1 MNERDNTLLDN
12 YFNGLLGPE
21 DALAVEVRAISEPEF
36 GAEFSLR
43 KEMEAFPRKEAKR
56 EAFIATLKT
65 VEGDYFQEKGAQSP
79 PLTVVRN
86 NMRRWIALA
95 ASVTLIAAA
104 VWFFNQ
110 GGAPEY
116 EQFARH
122 TPLSL
127 TVMGNTA
134 QAKTDAETAFG
145 QKDYVRALAALNQVL
160 VAEPDNIKATF
171 YRGICILEIGSGSE
185 ARAVFE
191 PLAAGNSAL
200 REDAAWYVG
209 LSSLKEKDLEAC
221 KVALGKIGPGEAHYK
236 EAQKIL
242 KGL

>member
-1 MNERDNTLLDN
+1 MNEHDNTLLNN

-21 DALAVEVRAISEPEF
+21 DARAVEARVLAESEF

-43 KEMEAFPRKEAKR
+43 KEMEAFPRKEAR
-56 EAFIATLKT
+56 GDAFLATLKHM
-65 VEGDYFQEKGAQSP
+65 EGEYFQEKGRQSP

-104 VWFFNQ
+104 VWLFNQ
-110 GGAPEY
+110 NTTPVY
-116 EQFARH
+116 EKYAQH

-134 QAKTDAETAFG
+134 QAKSDAETAFG
-145 QKDYVRALAALNQVL
+145 QKDFARALTALDQVL
-160 VAEPDNIKATF
+160 VSEPDHIKATF
-171 YRGICILEIGSGSE
+171 YRGICLLELGRGPE

-191 PLAAGNSAL
+191 PLAAGRSAL
-200 REDAAWYVG
+200 REDAVWYLG
-209 LSSLKEKDLEAC
+209 LSYLKEKDLEGC
-221 KVALGKIGPGEAHYK
+221 KLVLIKIDTVSVHYK
-236 EAQKIL
+236 AAQEIL
-242 KGL
+242 KGF

>member
-21 DALAVEVRAISEPEF
+21 DALAVEARAVSESEF

-56 EAFIATLKT
+56 EAFLATLRNM
-65 VEGDYFQEKGAQSP
+65 EGDYFQGKGAELPQ
-79 PLTVVRN
+79 LKVVRN

-110 GGAPEY
+110 GGTPDY
-116 EQFARH
+116 EQYAQH

-145 QKDYVRALAALNQVL
+145 QKDYARALAALDQVL
-160 VAEPDNIKATF
+160 IAEPDNIKATF
-171 YRGICILEIGSGSE
+171 YRGICILEIGRGSE

-191 PLAAGNSAL
+191 SIAAGNSAL
-200 REDAAWYVG
+200 REDAVWYIG
-209 LSSLKEKDLEAC
+209 LSYLKEKDLEAC
-221 KVALGKIGPGEAHYK
+221 KAVLGKISVGEAHYG